1 MSVVGIDLGT
11 TNTVVACV
19 RDGRVHVLADDK
31 GNRLLP
37 SVVSFH
43 PNGDVLVGPMAR
55 ERRLV
60 DAKNTIASIK
70 RLIGRPWDS
79 EEMRLARARFPFE
92 LREGP
97 GQGALVIARGEAYT
111 LPEISAFVLKRVRQI
126 AEAALGETV
135 DKAVITVP
143 AHFNELQRA
152 STKVAGRVAGLEV
165 LRILNEP
172 TAAALAYGFGSEKS
186 ERVAVYDFGGGTFDC
201 SLLDLTGSLFEVL
214 ATAGDTFLG
223 GDDIDTAV
231 AEVMCNAFLAQHR
244 YDPRVDP
251 QAFERLR
258 AAAEH
263 LKMELSYNTQ
273 AQVDLPEVAY
283 GVGGKK
289 LGFTFGLTQADL
301 EGLAKPL
308 VDRTLQVTQDAL
320 NIAHLSPSSFDS
332 VVLVG
337 GSTKIPMVKRRVE
350 AFFGIPVIDRV
361 NPDEVVAVGAAV
373 QAASLVDAT
382 RRRGIPAAPKPGVI
396 GPPQAVQDDEPQTSA
411 TQVTVPSTRSP
422 ASGLPP
428 PPPIKTLRPAPPA
441 PQTRI
446 TPAPQQNLSRT
457 SEERSLATVPAR
469 THEAD
474 AADDSIGTSH
484 TMPAGQAGPA
494 SMTNVNMTAVLG
506 APQARA
512 SLPSMSEPATMPS
525 GKSPPSRP
533 PPPLPLR
540 PAAAK
545 PSAQWGPS
553 RPLETEDIS
562 RIVPEAAPRAPPR
575 TAPLGAR
582 GGTAPMPAAPPA
594 SPASGR
600 TVAPLD
606 TDEISMI
613 APERQSMTGRAPGS
627 RPVPPLPTEDISL
640 ISPERPSLSGTM
652 KPRPAALPT
661 EGMTAPEPFNP
672 GARGPGGG
680 PVQPLPTDDISMFS
694 AVPFNAPSR
703 TGANPVAPLPTED
716 ISRISPEPL
725 TGGTLQMPDR
735 PAAAPG
741 RPAPF
746 EFPAVPPAPLRAP
759 PPIKRV
765 DEPARPPPLRRTEDA
780 APLPHAEVDAPPEA
794 IDFPALRAAVT
805 IPSRPVPAPVMR
817 NALPAPLPTD
827 FAPPAGW
834 QNAAAPVLVDV
845 TPRAL
850 VVETVGGYC
859 DTVIVR
865 NARIPCEHTR
875 VFATG
880 RDNQTTVHVR
890 VAQGEDT
897 RFEENQYLG
906 ELELTELRPAARGEL
921 LLSVTFE
928 LDANGSLVVKAV
940 DTSTGREAH
949 ANMKLVA
956 VAQSDEEIEEMIER
970 SRSVSVT
977 G

>member
-43 PNGDVLVGPMAR
+43 PNGDVLVGPAAR

-60 DAKNTIASIK
+60 DAKNTISSIK

-79 EEMRLARARFPFE
+79 DEIRLARSRFAFE

-172 TAAALAYGFGSEKS
+172 TAAALAYGFGSERS

-223 GDDIDTAV
+223 GDDIDTAI

-251 QAFERLR
+251 QAFERLK
-258 AAAEH
+258 AAAED
-263 LKMELSYNTQ
+263 LKKDLSVNMQ

-301 EGLAKPL
+301 EALSVPF

-337 GSTKIPMVKRRVE
+337 GSTRMPMVARRVE
-350 AFFGIPVIDRV
+350 AFFGVQVIDRV

-373 QAASLVDAT
+373 QAAALVDAT
-382 RRRGIPAAPKPGVI
+382 RKRSIPNAPKPGII
-396 GPPQAVQDDEPQTSA
+396 GPPQRVLDDDSPTSA
-411 TQVTVPSTRSP
+411 QPSPISARGTGVRPDGMGRAAQP
-422 ASGLPP
+422 APNAAP
-428 PPPIKTLRPAPPA
+428 VKTLRPGMSGPSQQQPPPPA
-441 PQTRI
+441 PMAAGPMSQDF
-446 TPAPQQNLSRT
+446 RT
-457 SEERSLATVPAR
+457 LARSSDEPSLATQSPFQG
-469 THEAD
+469 EAD
-474 AADDSIGTSH
+474 TDDHSIGTGH
-484 TMPAGQAGPA
+484 TMPAAHGQGPP
-494 SMTNVNMTAVLG
+494 SMTNILDAFQFGNRTGQNAVATG
-506 APQARA
+506 ATGATGANATGHEPSTLA
-512 SLPSMSEPATMPS
+512 SAKAP
-525 GKSPPSRP
+525 
-533 PPPLPLR
+533 
-540 PAAAK
+540 AK
-545 PSAQWGPS
+545 PSVAPGSARQAAAWAEMN
-553 RPLETEDIS
+553 PLETEDIS
-562 RIVPEAAPRAPPR
+562 RIAPDGFARAQ
-575 TAPLGAR
+575 AY
-582 GGTAPMPAAPPA
+582 
-594 SPASGR
+594 GR
-600 TVAPLD
+600 VAP
-606 TDEISMI
+606 SS
-613 APERQSMTGRAPGS
+613 PPSAPGS
-627 RPVPPLPTEDISL
+627 NSLSPRGVDVGPLHTEDISL
-640 ISPERPSLSGTM
+640 IV
-652 KPRPAALPT
+652 
-661 EGMTAPEPFNP
+661 PEPMNP
-672 GARGPGGG
+672 GGRARGPA
-680 PVQPLPTDDISMFS
+680 PFAFPQTPLHAPPPPLP
-694 AVPFNAPSR
+694 PP
-703 TGANPVAPLPTED
+703 PLPA
-716 ISRISPEPL
+716 RAAGPRNPPP
-725 TGGTLQMPDR
+725 QPQPP
-735 PAAAPG
+735 PAPFAP
-741 RPAPF
+741 PPF
-746 EFPAVPPAPLRAP
+746 EFPAPGGTQQSPLPPLAPLGGPPQPEQSAPRQPFAPFARFGDPPPAQAAP
-759 PPIKRV
+759 PQPFA
-765 DEPARPPPLRRTEDA
+765 PFGANPPQQSA
-780 APLPHAEVDAPPEA
+780 AQPQPFA
-794 IDFPALRAAVT
+794 FPA
-805 IPSRPVPAPVMR
+805 PQMR

-827 FAPPAGW
+827 FSPPPGW
-834 QNAAAPVLVDV
+834 ENAAPPVLVDV

-859 DTVIVR
+859 DTVIPR
-865 NARIPCEHTR
+865 NAKIPCEHTR

-880 RDNQTTVHVR
+880 RDLQTVVHVR
-890 VAQGEDT
+890 VGQGEDQK
-897 RFEENQYLG
+897 FDANQYLG
-906 ELELTELRPAARGEL
+906 ELELSNLRPATRGEVT
-921 LLSVTFE
+921 LSVTFE
-928 LDANGSLVVKAV
+928 LDANGTLQVRAIDS
-940 DTSTGREAH
+940 TTGRQAQ
-949 ANMKLVA
+949 ANMKLIA
-956 VAQSDEEIEEMIER
+956 VAQSEEAIEEMIER